1 MEINWEQTRKDA
13 VELVLRGWTALDL
26 QVANNP
32 HEMEIRNGCQ
42 SPFRKLYSKN
52 SRIEC

>member
-1 MEINWEQTRKDA
+1 MNYARMEINWNETLKDA

-32 HEMEIRNGCQ
+32 HDMEIRKWMPEPISQ
-42 SPFRKLYSKN
+42 ALQ
-52 SRIEC
+52 